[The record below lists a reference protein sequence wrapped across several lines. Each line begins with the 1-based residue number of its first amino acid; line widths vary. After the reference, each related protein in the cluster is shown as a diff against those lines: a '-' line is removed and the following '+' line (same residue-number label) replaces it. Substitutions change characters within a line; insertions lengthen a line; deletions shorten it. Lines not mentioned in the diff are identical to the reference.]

1 MILVLLLLVLMI
13 IARLAIIEYKT
24 PENKVIFEHWT

>member
-1 MILVLLLLVLMI
+1 MTLVLVLLVLMI

-24 PENKVIFEHWT
+24 PENKHNWT